1 MVKWFFERF
10 SGLEV
15 PSEVA
20 TKAVGK
26 GHLPVLRFLLE
37 HDEGLDYRHEQ
48 VEVELEA
55 DSWTDSVPVMPQSW
69 RDPGNI
75 VRTSVAGATR
85 EASDGVQ
92 WLLDNKCIKKYQIR
106 SASTFL
112 TLAREGKLDLMQQ
125 VARLHDK
132 KRLTKDWI
140 DKWDWAMEIAARL
153 EDLSMVKWMA
163 EHRYGRE
170 VLKRGKDDNVFVMT
184 DIPRGAAKGGH
195 IGGGWSTSL
204 DKGGRMNTRL
214 LW

>member
-55 DSWTDSVPVMPQSW
+55 DSWTDSVP
-69 RDPGNI
+69 
-75 VRTSVAGATR
+75 
-85 EASDGVQ
+85 SDGVQ

>member
-85 EASDGVQ
+85 EAVRGKHFDIVQ
-92 WLLDNKCIKKYQIR
+92 WLQLHTPYVN
-106 SASTFL
+106 AEGG
-112 TLAREGKLDLMQQ
+112 LAG
-125 VARLHDK
+125 
-132 KRLTKDWI
+132 I
-140 DKWDWAMEIAARL
+140 
-153 EDLSMVKWMA
+153 
-163 EHRYGRE
+163 
-170 VLKRGKDDNVFVMT
+170 LK
-184 DIPRGAAKGGH
+184 
-195 IGGGWSTSL
+195 
-204 DKGGRMNTRL
+204 
-214 LW
+214 